1 MIPVN
6 SILEVKETY
15 GSLGVSYLSIA
26 FGEGIKPRRMTFLP
40 IRDLNGYLVQ
50 PVFVPAEV
58 L

>member
-15 GSLGVSYLSIA
+15 GS
-26 FGEGIKPRRMTFLP
+26 LP